1 METKAY
7 KIQAPE
13 QIAKDYG
20 GNKQKIAEAMTLGV
34 VDPTAGTLAGMF
46 IDRMRSAAQAEQAP
60 QQTVAQQVF
69 APPAPPAPPMG
80 GVGAPPPVPPQGPP
94 AGLGATPEAGQM
106 PPMPEM
112 PAPQMPPTD
121 MPMPEMPQEEAPMEM
136 AGGGLTTLPLPDTMF
151 DEPNNGSYADGGIVA
166 FAGGGET
173 DGERYERLVTNF
185 IPGTTVT
192 SRQRSAAKNA
202 QVDGV
207 PNSFH
212 VDDRARDFV
221 PPKGMSLTEFGA
233 KVKGIPGLEGTDAVY
248 NSKDHMDHLHLEPGG
263 KRAAAPVPERNTRTA
278 QGFTSNLSDIND
290 YVDRRYGKTVEEK
303 TNEDAL
309 MARAK
314 EMASPEYAAK
324 EAKDSLYGT
333 LAAVGFR
340 IAGSKAANLA
350 EAFGEAAAA
359 EIGGFITD
367 KKERKQ
373 LKDKALNLMVAN
385 GAKNRKDAMER
396 FDLALK
402 IQQNQLAEKLS
413 GQKLGLDERQVKV
426 AEDKLAYEIAAAEAA
441 GEDIK
446 DRIDRYALDYA
457 PGTPEHE
464 AAMRVKRASQAP
476 TGAGALTL
484 EGIRNLQGGREGNTG
499 GTAEGTTA
507 KDSDGKTI
515 VFSGGQWMYP

>member
-151 DEPNNGSYADGGIVA
+151 DEPDDGSYADGGIVA

-278 QGFTSNLSDIND
+278 QGFTSNLGDI
-290 YVDRRYGKTVEEK
+290 T
-303 TNEDAL
+303 
-309 MARAK
+309 
-314 EMASPEYAAK
+314 EYAAK
-324 EAKDSLYGT
+324 EAKDSLYGA